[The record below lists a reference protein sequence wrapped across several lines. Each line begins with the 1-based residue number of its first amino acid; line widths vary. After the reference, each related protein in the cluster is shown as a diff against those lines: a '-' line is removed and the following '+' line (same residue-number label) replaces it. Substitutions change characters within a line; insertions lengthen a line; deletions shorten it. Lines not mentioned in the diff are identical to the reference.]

1 MQIVVIRRVV
11 KIVAFKRFN
20 FHKEKLFMQV
30 PGKTSPKIR
39 SGSVTFLIAI
49 LLFLLP
55 FVNIK
60 CNNQKF
66 ASNTGI
72 GLAFGINYKT
82 TSQLKSDKGDRNLSI
97 SEKQSGKMY
106 VAALIALL
114 LGIAGFVLTVLNPGY
129 NKINTMIAVLGALA
143 LIVLLIQIKYDV
155 KDKSGHDITDGLT
168 ANLKVAVE
176 FTVWYYLSLV
186 SFIAASFLSYRQNT
200 S

>member
-1 MQIVVIRRVV
+1 MEVSS
-11 KIVAFKRFN
+11 KS
-20 FHKEKLFMQV
+20 
-30 PGKTSPKIR
+30 SPKLR
-39 SGSVTFLIAI
+39 PGSVAFLIAV

-60 CNNQKF
+60 CNDQKF

-82 TSQLKSDKGDRNLSI
+82 TSQLKSDKNKDERNLSV

-114 LGIAGFVLTVLNPGY
+114 LGITGFILTILRPDY
-129 NKINTMIAVLGALA
+129 NKLNTMIAVLAALV
-143 LIVLLIQIKYDV
+143 LIVLLIQIRSDV
-155 KDKSGHDITDGLT
+155 NNKSSHDITDGLT
-168 ANLKVAVE
+168 AKLKVVVE

-186 SFIAASFLSYRQNT
+186 SFITASFLSYRQNT

>member
-1 MQIVVIRRVV
+1 
-11 KIVAFKRFN
+11 
-20 FHKEKLFMQV
+20 MQV
-30 PGKTSPKIR
+30 SSKPSPKIR
-39 SGSVTFLIAI
+39 SGSVAFLIAI
-49 LLFLLP
+49 LLFLMP

-60 CNNQKF
+60 CNDQKF

-82 TSQLKSDKGDRNLSI
+82 TSQLKSDKNKGDRNLSI

-114 LGIAGFVLTVLNPGY
+114 LGITGFILTILNPSY
-129 NKINTMIAVLGALA
+129 NKISTMIAVLAALA
-143 LIVLLIQIKYDV
+143 LIVLLLQIKYDV
-155 KDKSGHDITDGLT
+155 KDRSSHDITDGLT
-168 ANLKVAVE
+168 ANLKVAVV

>member
-1 MQIVVIRRVV
+1 M
-11 KIVAFKRFN
+11 KASN
-20 FHKEKLFMQV
+20 
-30 PGKTSPKIR
+30 KTSPKIR
-39 SGSVTFLIAI
+39 SSSVAFLVAI

-60 CNNQKF
+60 CNNEKF

-72 GLAFGINYKT
+72 GLAFGTSYKT
-82 TSQLKSDKGDRNLSI
+82 TSQVKSDKDDVDRKLSI
-97 SEKQSGKMY
+97 SEKQSGKLY

-114 LGIAGFVLTVLNPGY
+114 LGITGFVLTILNFRPG
-129 NKINTMIAVLGALA
+129 KISTMIAVLAALA
-143 LIVLLIQIKYDV
+143 LIILLIQIKNDV
-155 KDKSGHDITDGLT
+155 KGKSSHDITNGLS

-186 SFIAASFLSYRQNT
+186 SFIAASFLSYRHKV

>member
-1 MQIVVIRRVV
+1 
-11 KIVAFKRFN
+11 
-20 FHKEKLFMQV
+20 MQV
-30 PGKTSPKIR
+30 SGKSSPKIR
-39 SGSVTFLIAI
+39 SSSVTFLIAI

-82 TSQLKSDKGDRNLSI
+82 ASQLKSDKGDRNLSVT
-97 SEKQSGKMY
+97 EKQSGKMY

-114 LGIAGFVLTVLNPGY
+114 LGIAGFILTVLNPGY

-143 LIVLLIQIKYDV
+143 LIILLIQIKYDV

-168 ANLKVAVE
+168 ANLKLAVE

>member
-1 MQIVVIRRVV
+1 MEASSKPLK
-11 KIVAFKRFN
+11 KIHSNSLAF
-20 FHKEKLFMQV
+20 LV
-30 PGKTSPKIR
+30 
-39 SGSVTFLIAI
+39 AI

-60 CNNQKF
+60 CNDRKF

-72 GLAFGINYKT
+72 GLAFGVNYKT
-82 TSQLKSDKGDRNLSI
+82 TSQLKSDKDKRDMNLTV

-114 LGIAGFVLTVLNPGY
+114 LGITGLILTILNPRY
-129 NKINTMIAVLGALA
+129 NKITTMIAVLAALA
-143 LIVLLIQIKYDV
+143 LIVLLLQIKYDV
-155 KDKSGHDITDGLT
+155 QDKSSHDITDGLT
-168 ANLKVAVE
+168 AHLKVAVD